1 MNCPELKSLFATP
14 AYGCNSKKSRRGT
27 AAPPANP
34 EHLET
39 LDGPDQA
46 ALLIFLGMCAEI
58 LDTGH
63 PAIHAFEE
71 GVHRHDG
78 AGPHIR
84 VSVGKR

>member
-1 MNCPELKSLFATP
+1 
-14 AYGCNSKKSRRGT
+14 
-27 AAPPANP
+27 
-34 EHLET
+34 
-39 LDGPDQA
+39 
-46 ALLIFLGMCAEI
+46 MCAEI